1 MARYE
6 LTNKAVED
14 LSKIWDYTFEVWSEK
29 QADKYYEMLISNCQ
43 EIAESPNLGKNY
55 DEITQNLLGI
65 KANRHII
72 FYRKITENY
81 VEITRILHERMDLKE
96 RIIE

>member
-1 MARYE
+1 MAKFK

-43 EIAESPNLGKNY
+43 EIAENSELGKNY
-55 DEITQNLLGI
+55 EGIAQNLFGF
-65 KANRHII
+65 KSNRHLI
-72 FYRKITENY
+72 FYQTINENY
-81 VEITRILHERMDLKE
+81 VEIIRILHERIDLKE
-96 RIIE
+96 RILE